1 MYILSI
7 LPIQM
12 RAEVMFGLAVLA
24 AAGSSCAQL
33 GLPVPGALPGNI
45 QPPALTFQGVTLAR
59 APAAM
64 QLAAHYCPDVVS
76 APLGSAAMICQ
87 GLFGGRPDPGT
98 MAVDFDVHFK
108 VANPNQIPLPLSSL
122 LAAVTVFPAASNQR
136 LGAAC
141 VSFCAPDSPACASGG
156 DQRDPNACQASSRDI
171 HSLSDYAAAAA
182 PLLVVAGLSGS
193 ASQVPSLLAPKVA
206 AGADLDVVARM
217 SLQPS
222 ELLAVMRQL
231 AVQSVDELKRG
242 RAPTFVIPYRLEGT
256 VWFDAGAAGRVAV
269 GWGPTEGTFT
279 LPLQG
284 LVPVSFDEPGWRPRL
299 ACAPAA

>member
-1 MYILSI
+1 MYILRT
-7 LPIQM
+7 LPIKT
-12 RAEVMFGLAVLA
+12 RTGVTFGVAALAVATL
-24 AAGSSCAQL
+24 SCAQL
-33 GLPVPGALPGNI
+33 GLPMPGGLPANI

-59 APAAM
+59 APAAP
-64 QLAAHYCPDVVS
+64 QLAAYYCPDVVS
-76 APLGSAAMICQ
+76 APLGSAGMICQ
-87 GLFGGRPDPGT
+87 GLFGARPAPAA

-141 VSFCAPDSPACASGG
+141 VTFCAPENPACAAGP
-156 DQRDPNACQASSRDI
+156 DPNACQASARDI

-182 PLLVVAGLSGS
+182 PLLLVAGLSGS
-193 ASQVPSLLAPKVA
+193 ANQVPSLLAPKVA
-206 AGADLDVVARM
+206 AGGDLDVVARM

-231 AVQSVDELKRG
+231 AQQSVDELKRG

-256 VWFDAGAAGRVAV
+256 VWFDAGGAGRVAV
-269 GWGPTEGTFT
+269 PWGPTEGTFT
-279 LPLQG
+279 LPVQG
-284 LVPVSFDEPGWRPRL
+284 LVP
-299 ACAPAA
+299 AT